1 MGKPMIPIVARL
13 LTFDSPGDRK
23 LFILMQKCGRRSRK
37 KTERARGKVLGLLNL
52 MAACPRGRVLLSAV
66 FIAWSL
72 PAAAQSSVT
81 IGANAVLS
89 DGDSQNGNL
98 VLAQSA
104 ALSQAATIE
113 SLSFYVTRAA
123 GQLLLGIYDA
133 SGATGR
139 PGKLLAQTKSFTP
152 VKGWNTQSVVTPV
165 ALAAGNYWLA

>member
-1 MGKPMIPIVARL
+1 MTPIAARL
-13 LTFDSPGDRK
+13 LTPYSPGCHR
-23 LFILMQKCGRRSRK
+23 LFIQMQKWGERSRK
-37 KTERARGKVLGLLNL
+37 KIERTSGKVFGLLNL
-52 MAACPRGRVLLSAV
+52 MAARPPGRVLLSALL
-66 FIAWSL
+66 IAWSV
-72 PAAAQSSVT
+72 PAAAQSSITV
-81 IGANAVLS
+81 GANAVLS

-133 SGATGR
+133 SGANGR

-152 VKGWNTQSVVTPV
+152 VKGWNRRRSRSR
-165 ALAAGNYWLA
+165 LAIIGLPICRAAIA